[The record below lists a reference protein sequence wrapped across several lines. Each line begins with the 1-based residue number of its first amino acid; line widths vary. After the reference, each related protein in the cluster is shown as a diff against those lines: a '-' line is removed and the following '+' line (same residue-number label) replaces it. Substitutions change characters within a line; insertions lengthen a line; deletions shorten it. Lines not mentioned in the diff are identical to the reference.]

1 MKKRQSVYEKALEI
15 NLDPSIYGVFAEIG
29 AGQETANWFFRVSA
43 SAGTVAKTI
52 SAYDMIMSDA
62 LYGKTERY
70 VSQDR
75 LKSMLEYEYDLLVQR
90 LAKSM
95 GETTTFFAFCNTVR
109 ARGYNDDGEC
119 YGWLGIRYQL
129 KPNDKPCEIRI
140 HVRLLDKDNRDQM
153 EASI

>member
-75 LKSMLEYEYDLLVQR
+75 LKSMLEMTSVSLSKLPPPV
-90 LAKSM
+90 
-95 GETTTFFAFCNTVR
+95 
-109 ARGYNDDGEC
+109 
-119 YGWLGIRYQL
+119 L
-129 KPNDKPCEIRI
+129 KT
-140 HVRLLDKDNRDQM
+140 
-153 EASI
+153 